1 MTTLAHEPVT
11 LDQRSQLLGQAVS
24 SATRQG
30 WRVVSQA
37 QTQAQLVKGKPT
49 NHILH
54 LILSI
59 ITLGVWLIV
68 WIAMVIFGGEKQK
81 FISVDEYGRLTTN

>member
-1 MTTLAHEPVT
+1 VSTTITQELTME
-11 LDQRSQLLGQAVS
+11 QRSDILARTVS
-24 SATRQG
+24 QQVRQG
-30 WRVVSQA
+30 WRVVSQT

-54 LILSI
+54 LILSL
-59 ITLGVWLIV
+59 ITLGVWVIV

-81 FISVDEYGRLTTN
+81 FISVTETGQIL